1 MGLCL
6 LVLDVIREQGNSIWG
21 YLKNSYLGGRNK
33 GVRLI
38 KAVIK
43 AVTKQ
48 SLTSARVRRWSVI
61 SVVWIIFMILSIFRD
76 EYRWSDFCLDPQSG
90 LL

>member
-6 LVLDVIREQGNSIWG
+6 LVLDVIKKQGNSIWG

-43 AVTKQ
+43 AI
-48 SLTSARVRRWSVI
+48 TSHSH
-61 SVVWIIFMILSIFRD
+61 
-76 EYRWSDFCLDPQSG
+76 
-90 LL
+90 

>member
-43 AVTKQ
+43 ANSAVTH
-48 SLTSARVRRWSVI
+48 I
-61 SVVWIIFMILSIFRD
+61 SQDKEMVGHICGLDNIH
-76 EYRWSDFCLDPQSG
+76 DFVYIQR
-90 LL
+90 